1 MGVERGGTQRVSAED
16 EVLLA
21 PQPRQLLW
29 KWAPAIL
36 YQMTRFMGD
45 FDWVLRPVLSAG
57 PVDELA
63 QKLNGLPPG
72 LARAL
77 YLRGVETFEEAR
89 SFFRAS
95 LDALLQPE
103 DMKDMAV
110 ATARVVAAIQAR
122 ERVVVYG
129 DYDVDGTTST
139 AMLTHFLRD
148 HGVPSAYFI
157 PDRFKHGYGLCVT
170 GIDEVIELGA
180 TLMIAIDCGVTSL
193 KEVAHANERGLDVV
207 ICDHHT
213 PLDDLPQAV
222 AVLDPKRVDCSYAF
236 KDLCACGVGFK
247 LLKSVASA
255 LGEDPASVDQYLDL
269 VAIATAADV
278 VPLTGE
284 NRILLREG
292 IKQIRTRPRLGI
304 QKLAEEAG
312 TELTD
317 CDTRS
322 IQFGLA
328 PRINAAGR
336 LGDAKRA
343 VKLMLAEDEAGASE
357 LAKRLERVNADRRA
371 LDQSVLA
378 TAEARASVLLADGG
392 RSSIVLY
399 DPDWHLG
406 VVGIVAAR
414 LVERFNLPTVLL
426 GQVNGLA
433 KGSARSIAG
442 VNIYDALAACSD
454 LFETFGG
461 HDYAAGLSIK
471 PEKMEEFVRRFD
483 EAIAESSSASAFRRR
498 LDVDAELTLGDIDTR
513 FWAVLEQFGPFGAE
527 NRPPVFV
534 SRGLSVAGHP
544 TLVGKSGDHL
554 KLRVSENGS
563 AALNGIGFGL
573 GPKFDLVA
581 DSVTSGSTIDLA
593 YSITENNWKGVRSL
607 QLQLLDIKPT

>member
-1 MGVERGGTQRVSAED
+1 
-16 EVLLA
+16 
-21 PQPRQLLW
+21 
-29 KWAPAIL
+29 
-36 YQMTRFMGD
+36 MTPFMGD
-45 FDWVLRPVLSAG
+45 FDWILRPVLSAG

-63 QKLNGLPPG
+63 QELNGLPPA

-95 LDALLQPE
+95 LDALLNPA
-103 DMKDMAV
+103 DMKDMEV
-110 ATARVVAAIQAR
+110 ATARVVAAIRAR

-170 GIDEVIELGA
+170 GIDEVVELGA
-180 TLMIAIDCGVTSL
+180 TLLIAIDCGVTSL
-193 KEVAHANERGLDVV
+193 SEVAHANAHGLDVV

-213 PLDDLPQAV
+213 PLDALPDAV
-222 AVLDPKRVDCSYAF
+222 AVLDPKRADCSYPF
-236 KDLCACGVGFK
+236 KELCACGVGFK

-255 LGEDPASVDQYLDL
+255 LGEDPASIDQYLDL

-278 VPLTGE
+278 VPLRGE

-292 IKQIRTRPRLGI
+292 IKQIRARPRLGI
-304 QKLAEEAG
+304 QKLAHEAG
-312 TELTD
+312 VELPD
-317 CDTRS
+317 CDTRA

-343 VKLMLAEDEAGASE
+343 VKLMLAEDETEASDR
-357 LAKRLERVNADRRA
+357 AKQLERVNSDRRA
-371 LDQSVLA
+371 LDRSVLE
-378 TAEARASVLLADGG
+378 TAEARATALLEDGT

-414 LVERFNLPTVLL
+414 LVERLNRPTVLM
-426 GQVNGLA
+426 GKVNGLA

-461 HDYAAGLSIK
+461 HNYAAGLSLK
-471 PEKMEEFVRRFD
+471 PERMEEFVRRFD
-483 EAIAESSSASAFRRR
+483 QAIAASSSTSAFRRR
-498 LDVDAELTLGDIDTR
+498 LDVDAELSLGDIDSR

-534 SRGLSVAGHP
+534 SRGLSVAGPP

-563 AALNGIGFGL
+563 AVLNGIGFGL
-573 GPKFDLVA
+573 GDNFDLVA
-581 DSVTSGSTIDLA
+581 DSLATKSAIDLA
-593 YSITENNWKGVRSL
+593 YNVTENNWNGRRSL
-607 QLQLLDIKPT
+607 QLQLIDIKPTL